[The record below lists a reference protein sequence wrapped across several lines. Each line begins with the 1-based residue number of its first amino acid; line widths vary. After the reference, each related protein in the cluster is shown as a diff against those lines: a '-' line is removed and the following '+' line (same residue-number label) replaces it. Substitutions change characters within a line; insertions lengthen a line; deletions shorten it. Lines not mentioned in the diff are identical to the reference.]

1 MQQKDNGWAPLIL
14 HGGVPGYYLT
24 IGTSTFGAVH
34 TLQLQFYT
42 IREKSEMQ
50 DTHTILN
57 LFFKKKTYNKHYK
70 VHF

>member
-34 TLQLQFYT
+34 TLQLQFYIYDQRK
-42 IREKSEMQ
+42 IRNARY
-50 DTHTILN
+50 T
-57 LFFKKKTYNKHYK
+57 
-70 VHF
+70 

>member
-1 MQQKDNGWAPLIL
+1 MQQKDNGRAPLIL

-34 TLQLQFYT
+34 TLQLGFYT

-50 DTHTILN
+50 DTYHIESFL
-57 LFFKKKTYNKHYK
+57 KKKLQYP
-70 VHF
+70 

>member
-34 TLQLQFYT
+34 TLQLRLYT
-42 IREKSEMQ
+42 IREETEMQ
-50 DTHTILN
+50 DSCHIEKNT
-57 LFFKKKTYNKHYK
+57 HYK